1 MLWLQRFR
9 IRSFLRNTV
18 WFPPLLGMVGAII
31 LHKLVRMVDLAVGW
45 EASVSSDGARSFLS
59 TLSASMF
66 TFIVFVFSILLLSVQ
81 LASAQLT
88 PRIIALFYRSLVLK
102 FSLTFFVFAFTFSLA
117 VLFRINDSVMQIS
130 LWIAGYSCLASI
142 GIFLYMIDNVG
153 KSLRPISLLN
163 LLGSKGQEVIA
174 DVFPKLLNGNEDL
187 AVSIPEAEN
196 LSSLRIVESRY
207 TGVVLAFD
215 ISGLVELARH
225 ANCLIEFV
233 PQVGDFV
240 TAGDPL
246 FRLHEGGE
254 SISDYRLQHAVAIGQ
269 ERTME
274 QDPGFAFRMIV
285 DIASK
290 ALSPAINDPTTAVLA
305 LDQIHRLLRTVAMRQ
320 LATGQAYD
328 DTGQLRLI
336 FRTPDWDAFLN
347 LAITEIRQYGK
358 DSLQVVRRIRAM
370 LENLIA
376 LAPPQ
381 RTESLKAELEVLN
394 RGIDREFYHPEDRA
408 RANAADSL
416 GMGGS
421 H

>member
-1 MLWLQRFR
+1 
-9 IRSFLRNTV
+9 
-18 WFPPLLGMVGAII
+18 MVGAI
-31 LHKLVRMVDLAVGW
+31 LFHKIVRMVDLAAGW
-45 EASVSSDGARSFLS
+45 EASVSSEGARALLS

-88 PRIIALFYRSLVLK
+88 PRVIALFYRSPVLK
-102 FSLTFFVFAFTFSLA
+102 YSLTFFVFAFTFSLA
-117 VLFRINDSVMQIS
+117 VLFRIGDSVMQIS

-163 LLGSKGQEVIA
+163 LLGGKGQEVIM
-174 DVFPKLLNGNEDL
+174 DVFPKPFTGKEDNT
-187 AVSIPEAEN
+187 AYISETEN
-196 LSSLRIVESRY
+196 RTSLRIIETRH

-215 ISGLVELARH
+215 LAGLVALARRT
-225 ANCLIEFV
+225 NCLIELV

-246 FRLHEGGE
+246 FKLYKGGE
-254 SISDYRLQHAVAIGQ
+254 SIPDYLLQHAVAIGQ

-305 LDQIHRLLRTVAMRQ
+305 LDQIHRLLRLVAFRQ

-328 DTGQLRLI
+328 ATGQLRLI
-336 FRTPDWDAFLN
+336 FRTPDWDDFLS

-376 LAPPQ
+376 IVPSQ
-381 RTESLKAELEVLN
+381 RAESIRVELEVLS
-394 RGIDREFYHPEDRA
+394 RGNDHEFYHPEDRLL
-408 RANAADSL
+408 ANSADSL
-416 GMGGS
+416 GIGGS